1 MTTTLLFL
9 TGLRRD
15 ELALLS
21 PAKFVHV
28 WGKYGLALALYSL
41 VKTFSVKSLWLG
53 WKVFAPYLLFRQVM
67 VVLILQIMHDGVVPA
82 LHRLVSPP
90 KPPHSQ
96 DNPQG
101 LELARLDKEMEL
113 ATTYDEWRDASRL
126 HDTILER
133 NRPALPLPSLALDR
147 VHRMQHKTGVYSELV
162 ETGNLSELQF
172 RLRSE
177 LHRKQWGLGGSQGA
191 RGEHP
196 EYRKALN
203 AYLNTVCDALA
214 LLAKGQV
221 SEEEEDEAEACR
233 ERINFFSETLH
244 SFGRTAL
251 LLSGGARLGM
261 LHLGVIKA
269 LRDQKLIPRVISG
282 SSAGSIIAVLL
293 GAFRDDELDDKLFDP
308 KQLNLHFFQF
318 VEAEAEIAKEEE
330 EDTTPQQASWLTNL
344 QLLLPPPFP
353 DLLHALGNVLPTYWK
368 TGTLLNVHVL
378 SKAIR
383 DSIGDMTF
391 LEAFHRTGRI
401 VNITVSPAGAGSGGN
416 GFPMLLNYL
425 TAPQVLLWSA
435 SVASCAI
442 PGVFAPVELLA
453 KDKLGN
459 LVPYYPEGM
468 KWADGSVEAD
478 LPMQRLAELFNVNNF
493 VVSQVNPHARFLA
506 PIHTVQA
513 YSGDRK
519 VMSAVSRVAEQAT
532 KGVVDFCR
540 DQCRSS
546 VKHFASMLMGLPDV
560 PVITPVVRG
569 LGKSLVPI
577 LTQKYT
583 GSITIMPPLS
593 LKGMATILV
602 NPSAEEF
609 LEDVVR
615 GERVTW
621 PHISKLRLSV
631 AIEFLLDD
639 CRQSCM
645 VKLAALGG
653 AGGVSEP
660 SPRLMRKLAVPTASV
675 LNLRDIASL
684 QSVKPAQ
691 SSPQSA
697 PPPPFQRMNSLV
709 SLSNKLKNR
718 VQSFAEDLSVMRDV
732 EAKFNRHLNRQSPS
746 SSFEEDNHDDDL
758 DEGNTF

>member
-1 MTTTLLFL
+1 MTTLLFL

-21 PAKFVHV
+21 PAKFAHV
-28 WGKYGLALALYSL
+28 WGKHGAALALFSL
-41 VKTFSVKSLWLG
+41 LKTFSAKSLWLA

-82 LHRLVSPP
+82 LRRLVFSS
-90 KPPHSQ
+90 KPTHSQ
-96 DNPQG
+96 DSAHG

-133 NRPALPLPSLALDR
+133 NRPALPLPGSALDR
-147 VHRMQHKTGVYSELV
+147 VHRMQDKTGLYSDLV
-162 ETGNLSELQF
+162 EAGNLSELQF

-196 EYRKALN
+196 EYREALN
-203 AYLNTVCDALA
+203 AYLITVCDALA
-214 LLAKGQV
+214 LLAKGQA
-221 SEEEEDEAEACR
+221 SGEEDADEVETCR

-293 GAFRDDELDDKLFDP
+293 GAFRDDELDEKLFDP

-318 VEAEAEIAKEEE
+318 VEAEAGKDEGDAAV
-330 EDTTPQQASWLTNL
+330 QQASWLANL

-353 DLLHALGNVLPTYWK
+353 DLLHAVGNVLPTYWK

-383 DSIGDMTF
+383 DAIGDITF

-416 GFPMLLNYL
+416 DFPMLLNYL

-513 YSGDRK
+513 YAGDRR

-546 VKHFASMLMGLPDV
+546 VKHFASMLMSLPDV
-560 PVITPVVRG
+560 PVLTPVVRG

-602 NPSAEEF
+602 NPTDQEF
-609 LEDVVR
+609 LEDVAR

-645 VKLAALGG
+645 AKLASLGG
-653 AGGVSEP
+653 SEH
-660 SPRLMRKLAVPTASV
+660 SPRMTRKMAVPTASV

-684 QSVKPAQ
+684 QSVKPVARA
-691 SSPQSA
+691 SPPA
-697 PPPPFQRMNSLV
+697 FQRMNSLV

-746 SSFEEDNHDDDL
+746 SSFEEDHLDVDDD
-758 DEGNTF
+758 DEANTF